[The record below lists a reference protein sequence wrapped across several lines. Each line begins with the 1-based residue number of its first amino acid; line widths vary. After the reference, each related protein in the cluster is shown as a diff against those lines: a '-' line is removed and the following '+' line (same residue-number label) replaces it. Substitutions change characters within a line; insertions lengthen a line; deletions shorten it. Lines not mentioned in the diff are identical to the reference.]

1 MDRLLSM
8 RVFRQVADSGGF
20 AGAARELEMSPAV
33 VTRLVADLET
43 HLGTRLLQRTTRRVA
58 LTDAGDAY
66 LSRVRAILQD
76 IDEAEAVASAQNQD
90 MRGVLRIQAPP
101 VLAVHVLAPVVAG
114 FRALHPGVTFDV
126 DVDAPDDPRLEDHD
140 ITLLATDADFDAA
153 IIARP
158 LIQSFGVLVAAPTY
172 LAQRPAL
179 VQPQDLTQHDCL
191 RIKTVG
197 PKPATWHLQHETE
210 QQMVADVPVSP
221 VLWVNHTDTLLKIVI
236 NGAGIAAM
244 PIELVASALRAN
256 TLVRVLPEWI
266 TGRYTLYAA
275 MPSRR
280 FVPLRT
286 RVFLDH
292 LSTQTRAGVAELLQ
306 HACSEGCKNK

>member
-33 VTRLVADLET
+33 VTRLVADLEA
-43 HLGTRLLQRTTRRVA
+43 HLGARLLQRTTRRMA
-58 LTDAGDAY
+58 LTDAGEAY
-66 LSRVRAILQD
+66 LTRVRAILQD
-76 IDEAEAVASAQNQD
+76 IDDAEAVVSAQNQE

-101 VLAVHVLAPVVAG
+101 VLAVHVLAPVIAG
-114 FRALHPGVTFDV
+114 FRALHPGVVLDI
-126 DVDAPDDPRLEDHD
+126 DVDAPNDPRLEDHD
-140 ITLLATDADFDAA
+140 ITLLATNVDFDAA

-158 LIQSFGVLVAAPTY
+158 LIQSFGVLVATPEY
-172 LAQRPAL
+172 LVQRPAL
-179 VQPQDLTQHDCL
+179 AHPQDLAQHDCL
-191 RIKTVG
+191 RIKAAG
-197 PKPATWHLQHETE
+197 PKPASWRLLHETE
-210 QQMVADVPVSP
+210 QDRAVDVSVMP
-221 VLWVNHTDTLLKIVI
+221 VLWVNHIDTLLKAVTD
-236 NGAGIAAM
+236 GAGIAAM
-244 PIELVASALRAN
+244 PIELVGPALSAK

-286 RVFLDH
+286 RVFLDY
-292 LSTQTRAGVAELLQ
+292 LSIQIRAGVAEL
-306 HACSEGCKNK
+306 GV